1 MHACT
6 YVCMHGYECMH
17 ACMYACMHVC
27 MHPCMYVCMYACMH
41 ASVHICM
48 YIYTYGVLTA
58 TSFLSGLWR
67 QHLCSRNCYPLWSQ
81 QPWSFQ
87 SQRKAAT
94 CRVFDN
100 KTMTFSK
107 KFGSLGNKKVIG
119 DSTNGRIA
127 RKKMYK
133 KTWKDVLDF
142 PFQSQVTEDLVDK
155 IWYIKYSQVFTFWGG
170 DTICKHPYP
179 YLSSILTCET
189 SEERDHSNS
198 ECRQGSGNPSLQAT
212 WSDFRRKK
220 DLKNWMKDGFQTH
233 PAAQQSRCLP
243 NTIEPHAG
251 DSMESSFGNAG
262 NGREWLSN
270 DMQG

>member
-1 MHACT
+1 MCVCI
-6 YVCMHGYECMH
+6 YVCMCIYIYIYRIYTYVCMH
-17 ACMYACMHVC
+17 ACMYICMHACMGMNVCMHVCMYACMYACIHACMYVCMHVC
-27 MHPCMYVCMYACMH
+27 MHPCIYVC
-41 ASVHICM
+41 I

-142 PFQSQVTEDLVDK
+142 PFQSQLTEDLVDK
-155 IWYIKYSQVFTFWGG
+155 IWYIKYSQVFTFWGRHNLQ
-170 DTICKHPYP
+170 TPLSLLIQHPD
-179 YLSSILTCET
+179 LW
-189 SEERDHSNS
+189 N
-198 ECRQGSGNPSLQAT
+198 
-212 WSDFRRKK
+212 FRRKRSFK
-220 DLKNWMKDGFQTH
+220 QWMPSGK
-233 PAAQQSRCLP
+233 R
-243 NTIEPHAG
+243 
-251 DSMESSFGNAG
+251 ESITSGHMKRFSA
-262 NGREWLSN
+262 
-270 DMQG
+270 